1 MNKRNQEVQLQSLL
15 SGLSCGVYLLDTDLS
30 DSEIEQCISR
40 LNSIKYHKEELVPS
54 KGGSPFELLVI
65 GLCRQFECPELN
77 SLKQLL
83 LNTRGQQKENVIF
96 DTLIA
101 LFRILSAIKPSVL
114 HLVGDIEITAFTH
127 VELGQLKSSLDHHC
141 KTTIILC
148 KQKKSNIADCD
159 KYIESRSLKINTK
172 MEDRLNKVHIT
183 YKHNDQYKDGIE
195 AIKTGLDKSG
205 IPYSIDEYDILYRD
219 DIQEYE
225 KEIGK
230 SNLVIMFVIPEY
242 LKSIDCMFEM
252 TQIFING
259 NVNDRIFP
267 VVDMGSIP
275 RNGDGL
281 TKIKDYWKGKIIRK
295 ADQIKSEPGGS
306 AYIIA
311 EIKKINDIIDNL
323 NAFWDFI
330 VHKYTGDYNQLVAN
344 DAEMLVT
351 NIKESM
357 DSGSTNLP
365 TDFTPSGDTAP
376 VVQKRIVKQGERSVY
391 IENHTGTI
399 NIN

>member
-15 SGLSCGVYLLDTDLS
+15 SGLSRGVYLLDTDLC
-30 DSEIEQCISR
+30 DSEIEQCISK

-83 LNTRGQQKENVIF
+83 LNTRGQQKEIVRF

-114 HLVGDIEITAFTH
+114 HLVGDIDITAFTH

-148 KQKKSNIADCD
+148 KQKNSNIVDCD
-159 KYIESRSLKINTK
+159 KYIESRSLKINSR
-172 MEDRLNKVHIT
+172 MEDRLNEVHIT
-183 YKHNDQYKDGIE
+183 YKHNDLHQDGIE
-195 AIKTGLDKSG
+195 AIKRGLHKSG
-205 IPYSIDEYDILYRD
+205 IPFSIDEYNILYKG

-230 SNLVIMFVIPEY
+230 SYRVIMFVIPEY
-242 LKSIDCMFEM
+242 LKSLDCMFEM
-252 TQIFING
+252 TQIFKNG
-259 NVNDRIFP
+259 NVIDRIFP

-281 TKIKDYWKGKIIRK
+281 NNIKDYWTEEIKRK
-295 ADQIKSEPGGS
+295 ADQIKHERGGS
-306 AYIIA
+306 DYIIT
-311 EIKKINDIIDNL
+311 EINKINKIIVNL

-330 VHKYTGDYNQLVAN
+330 VHKYTGEYNQLIAN

-351 NIKESM
+351 KIKESM

-391 IENHTGTI
+391 IEKYTGTI